1 MPYRQYPDVRF
12 FSFLIF
18 FLFYKLHFIDRAE
31 QRDIFLL
38 TFANDLTILLNNNV
52 YQICLEMNG
61 HNNTEQAIL
70 EAAESLFFEKG
81 YKLATTTA
89 IAARAGVTH
98 AMLHYYF
105 RTKEQIFLKVLDKN
119 MNGLFDMMHTVMSP
133 ELTFSEILVEVV
145 NLNYTFLASHS
156 QLPALLFEIAGTC
169 PEMLT
174 RYKERFR
181 EVLDIELR
189 RHRDRFEREVKA
201 GTINPIDP
209 FQLLFMI
216 LSMNLSTYLALP
228 VMRNVFGMDEGR
240 INAFIEE
247 RRGEILR
254 TLSARLFGN
263 DFSEVQTEKK

>member
-1 MPYRQYPDVRF
+1 
-12 FSFLIF
+12 
-18 FLFYKLHFIDRAE
+18 
-31 QRDIFLL
+31 
-38 TFANDLTILLNNNV
+38 
-52 YQICLEMNG
+52 MNG

-70 EAAESLFFEKG
+70 AAAESLFFEKG
-81 YKLATTTA
+81 YKLATTVA

-119 MNGLFDMMHTVMSP
+119 MNELFDMMHTVMSP

-145 NLNYTFLASHS
+145 NLNYTFLAGHS
-156 QLPALLFEIAGTC
+156 QLPGLLFEIAGTC

-181 EVLDIELR
+181 EMLDVELR

-201 GTINPIDP
+201 GTISPIDP
-209 FQLLFMI
+209 FQLVFMI

-228 VMRNVFGMDEGR
+228 VMRNVFGMDEDR
-240 INAFIEE
+240 ITAFIEE
-247 RRGEILR
+247 RRGEIMR
-254 TLSARLFGN
+254 TLSARLFGKDIASA
-263 DFSEVQTEKK
+263 DFPGGHNLSDGQDLSGRQELSVGQTEKK